1 MHTTMPNKKVTRPIV
16 TKKKVDVNKATK
28 LQDYLYLIFIGLYLL
43 VDIAPREKI
52 IDTTYQHRL
61 YIDLINIAATVYI
74 FRNFAKYRSHAVNFF
89 TNSIPILYAGF
100 IFFAFLSLLV
110 AYSPL
115 EGLINLASYVSN
127 FWIFAN
133 FFMLLFAAR
142 NNIKAVAM
150 IVTFTLFYQV
160 SLELYSFYQ
169 GLGKEELMSQIMKL
183 TWNTGN
189 KNIFAATIVI
199 KLAFACY
206 ASLRTR
212 GFFKLFSYLTVFL
225 TILLL
230 FFLSARAAYISL
242 TASVL
247 ILAIGNILLFAK
259 DKETRT
265 PAIASSLSLF
275 VLFALAFFLSNRTL
289 THYQEVELAKSKE
302 APSGYRTQ
310 ETDSFLGDRLT
321 SIGSTEDGS
330 NSIRLAM
337 WKEALQA
344 WTKKPFLGYG
354 VGNYRIYSDEITRKH
369 YSTNVYFN
377 HSHNDFVEI
386 LFESGLFAFLAYVGL
401 FILALWFS
409 FRILIGKNYNKERKL
424 VTLVLLAAGFSFLVD
439 SFFNFPLL
447 RTNVNV
453 LFMLI
458 LTLIIINFLGGKSK
472 EQENLDSVKKPVWSK
487 LAYLSI
493 IVLGIASFFVNYE
506 LYASGK
512 GQYLIDG
519 DSGNQSLTNP
529 KTKYNFAQVSKM
541 LDYTFP
547 VLGARGGEPISIKKG
562 KYAYFEKKD
571 KEALAFA
578 DIGAKDA
585 PFTVHD
591 ERLKLFVYI
600 RQQQLDSAYKYVKII
615 HDNMPYSEAD
625 YKLRVTLA
633 AKFGKIDDA
642 KKAFQLYDSFHPS
655 QAAYE
660 LYVTQ
665 LATNKYDLNKDKE
678 ILIEGVKR
686 YPDSKILHTLKQYY
700 DFLAQAKKA
709 S

>member
-1 MHTTMPNKKVTRPIV
+1 MHTTMPNKKVKRPIV
-16 TKKKVDVNKATK
+16 TKKKEDVNKANN
-28 LQDYLYLIFIGLYLL
+28 LQDYLYLIFIALYLF
-43 VDIAPREKI
+43 VDISPRDKI
-52 IDTTYQHRL
+52 IDTSYQHRL

-100 IFFAFLSLLV
+100 IFFAFLSLFV
-110 AYSPL
+110 AYSQI

-127 FWIFAN
+127 FWVFTN
-133 FFMLLFAAR
+133 LFMLLFAAR
-142 NNIKAVAM
+142 NNIKAVAI

-160 SLELYSFYQ
+160 SMELYTFYQ

-212 GFFKLFSYLTVFL
+212 GFYKLFSYLTVFI

-242 TASVL
+242 AATVL
-247 ILAIGNILLFAK
+247 ILAIGNLLLFV
-259 DKETRT
+259 KEKENRSQ
-265 PAIASSLSLF
+265 AIAGSLSLL

-289 THYQEVELAKSKE
+289 THYQELELAKSKQ

-310 ETDSFLGDRLT
+310 ETDSFLGDRLA
-321 SIGSTEDGS
+321 SIGSTDDAS
-330 NSIRLAM
+330 NSIRIAM
-337 WKEALQA
+337 WKEALHA
-344 WTKKPFLGYG
+344 WTKKPLLGYG

-386 LFESGLFAFLAYVGL
+386 LFESGLFAFLAYTGL

-409 FRILIGKNYNKERKL
+409 IRILIGKNYSKERKL
-424 VTLVLLAAGFSFLVD
+424 VTLVLLAAGFGFLVD

-447 RTNVNV
+447 RTNMNV
-453 LFMLI
+453 LFLLI
-458 LTLIIINFLGGKSK
+458 LTLIIINFLGGRKK
-472 EQENLDSVKKPVWSK
+472 EEENVETTPQPRWPVLIYS
-487 LAYLSI
+487 SI
-493 IVLGIASFFVNYE
+493 IFLGIASLYINYQ

-512 GQYLIDG
+512 SQYLV
-519 DSGNQSLTNP
+519 DSDSENQSLTNP
-529 KTKYNFAQVSKM
+529 KTKFNLAQVNKM

-571 KEALAFA
+571 KEALALA

-585 PFTVHD
+585 PYALHD
-591 ERLKLFVYI
+591 ERLKLLVYV

-615 HDNMPYSEAD
+615 HNQMPYSEAD

-633 AKFGKIDDA
+633 ARFGKIEDA
-642 KKAFQLYDSFHPS
+642 KKSFQLYDSFRPS
-655 QAAYE
+655 QEAYE
-660 LYVTQ
+660 TYAAQ
-665 LATNKYDLNKDKE
+665 LATNKYDLNQDKE

-686 YPDSKILHTLKQYY
+686 YPNSKILNALKQYY
-700 DFLAQAKKA
+700 DFLAAAKKK